1 MNNLE
6 KSVLFSLISESK
18 GLGAG
23 VAVYPFETTLRKII
37 SNPVD
42 AKLVIYSLQKLG
54 YLTLSEKEGYDH
66 LRDKAAMYPV
76 YIVTEKGFEAA
87 LEIRK
92 SEQYITDKIESGS
105 LDDIDLPNFLL
116 DEESGESEE

>member
-6 KSVLFSLISESK
+6 KNVLFALISESK

-23 VAVYPFETTLRKII
+23 VAVYPFETTLRRIT

-42 AKLVIYSLQKLG
+42 AKLIIYSLQKLD
-54 YLTLSEKEGYDH
+54 YLTISEKEGYDH

-76 YIVTEKGFEAA
+76 YIVTDKGFEAA

-92 SEQYITDKIESGS
+92 TEQYINDKIDSGS
-105 LDDIDLPNFLL
+105 LDDIDLPDFLL
-116 DEESGESEE
+116 DDDSDE